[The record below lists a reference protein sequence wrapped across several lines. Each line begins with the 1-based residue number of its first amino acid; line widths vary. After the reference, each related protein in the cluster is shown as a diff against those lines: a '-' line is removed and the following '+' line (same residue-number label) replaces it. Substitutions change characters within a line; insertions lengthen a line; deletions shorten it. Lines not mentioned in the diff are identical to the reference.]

1 MSDSPVQQAIAEW
14 KDGTITGSQLVRQL
28 VSYDKWICP
37 VSQGA
42 AAEMLAS
49 NTASRLSY
57 SRDAEGVSR
66 LYLFSDGDS
75 VSRFRRSLG
84 EDQGEW
90 HLLETT
96 GAWFF
101 QLPLDQIDLI
111 EIDPGS
117 PWEIGYRKE
126 QFARLA
132 AMAHAL
138 DVECALADLRAGT
151 AAPTATQLVYDY
163 QHYLLAVVNRGSG
176 YSLALAPDSRGR
188 SLAAVFT
195 AQDNFDAFC
204 GEQGPTNLGVQIMPF
219 ELTGEKLFAQLQ
231 QMQLDGLVFNC
242 SGPSK
247 PVAFAAAFAGVIVQ
261 AGRTA

>member
-14 KDGTITGSQLVRQL
+14 KDGAISGSQLVRRL
-28 VSYDKWICP
+28 VSYDAWVCP
-37 VSQGA
+37 ISADA

-49 NTASRLSY
+49 NAASRLSY
-57 SRDAEGVSR
+57 SRDARGVSR
-66 LYLFSDGDS
+66 LYLFSDADS

-84 EDQGEW
+84 ENEGEW

-101 QLPLDQIDLI
+101 QLPLDQIDFI

-117 PWEIGYRKE
+117 PWTIGYRKE
-126 QFARLA
+126 QFATLA
-132 AMAHAL
+132 AMAHAV
-138 DVECALADLRAGT
+138 DVERALAGPRAGT
-151 AAPTATQLVYDY
+151 AAPAGTQLVHDY
-163 QHYLLAVVNRGSG
+163 QHYLLAVVNRGDG
-176 YSLALAPDSRGR
+176 YSLALAPDSRAR

-204 GEQGPTNLGVQIMPF
+204 AEQVPTNQEAQIMPF
-219 ELTGEKLFAQLQ
+219 ELPGEKLFAQLQ

-242 SGPSK
+242 SGPAK
-247 PVAFAAAFAGVIVQ
+247 PVAFAAAFAGVILQ
-261 AGRTA
+261 AGRRA